1 MAESPDERRTSA
13 WIGKSLRVEGRIVA
27 TEHLTIEGHVEGTIE
42 VGDHSLIILPEAT
55 VTADLA
61 AKTVA
66 ISGTVIGNVV
76 ASDKVDVRA
85 TGSVNGD
92 IVTPR
97 LTLEDGAF
105 VSGRID
111 AGRERDAG
119 V

>member
-13 WIGKSLRVEGRIVA
+13 WIGKSLHVEGRIVA

-61 AKTVA
+61 ARTVA

-111 AGRERDAG
+111 AGRERDAA

>member
-1 MAESPDERRTSA
+1 MAEPPDERRTSA
-13 WIGKSLRVEGRIVA
+13 WIGKSLRVEGRIVS

-66 ISGTVIGNVV
+66 ISGTVTGNVV

-111 AGRERDAG
+111 AGRERDAA